1 MKKIKTADFL
11 CHHSVNKLM
20 AQILPPKLKS
30 VIMNCIS
37 VTYRDSFVP
46 SKVPDTRVNFHFV
59 IYFFFS
65 IYEKMFIE
73 FTNYFLYI
81 NLLGKCNN
89 FLPQHRLF
97 LHSISKINTFFSP
110 RKKTMLFFVY
120 KLSVML

>member
-1 MKKIKTADFL
+1 MLRSYLKYTYIPNPNPKLKVSELEQFTDFL
-11 CHHSVNKLM
+11 CHHRVNILM
-20 AQILPPKLKS
+20 AQILSPKLKS

-89 FLPQHRLF
+89 FLPQHRHIF
-97 LHSISKINTFFSP
+97 TLHI
-110 RKKTMLFFVY
+110 
-120 KLSVML
+120 